1 MFTLNISLA
10 EGDASMNIKDIA
22 KLAGV
27 STSTVSKVLNK
38 KDRDISEAT
47 REKILQI
54 VRKYQY
60 VPYSKIRKNTYIRSY
75 YIEVLLADVCFD
87 CTELIRSIGRAASVK
102 GYSIIINNLKENW
115 KQIKLLDGKDVD
127 GIIVVGDYERY
138 REIIS
143 EIQIKQIPC
152 VHTGGS
158 GQKEREIPGV
168 IYEEEKAA
176 YRAVSYLIEKGH
188 TNIGCVI
195 SESPDIV
202 KGYQKALYESK
213 IEFNDANIFREDIA
227 SDSGKRRL
235 REWTELK
242 NTAVLCS
249 DEEKVICLY
258 RIFSEKG
265 IPVPEDVSIIS
276 LKDSKYLNLL
286 KPSVTAVV
294 ASGENLGEMVM
305 DCLFRQME
313 DRASGAESIYV
324 PIEIK
329 ERESV
334 KVPNR
339 WQGQK
344 IVVVG
349 SLNLD
354 VSISVPYIPTGGEA
368 MIATGT
374 TLIPGGKGANQAI
387 GAAKLGSKVYMIGC
401 LGNDSDGKEL
411 CGNLLKHKVRTDGI
425 EFENTFSTG
434 KAYINIPAN
443 DDGDSTIIVY
453 PGANRALSRRQI
465 KKYEYLFEGA
475 KYCLLSLEIPVET
488 AAYAAAI
495 CQRKNVKV
503 ILKPSGA
510 EKIYDELLRNVTYF
524 VPNEKEL
531 NLLVPGEGT
540 VEEKA
545 GMLCNRG
552 VENVI
557 VTLGK
562 EGCYLKNAEYARH
575 FPAAGFESVDTTG
588 GADAFISALAV
599 YLSENVPLVRAMGFA
614 TYSAGITVTRQ
625 GVQPAMPDRIALEMY
640 QDMIMDTFKE

>member
-1 MFTLNISLA
+1 
-10 EGDASMNIKDIA
+10 MNIKDIA
-22 KLAGV
+22 ELAGV

-38 KDRDISEAT
+38 KDRDISETT
-47 REKILQI
+47 RERILQI
-54 VRKYQY
+54 VREHQY

-75 YIEVLLADVCFD
+75 YIEILLADIRFD
-87 CTELIRSIGRAASVK
+87 CTELMRSISHSASVK

-127 GIIVVGDYERY
+127 GIIVVGDYKKY
-138 REIIS
+138 QEIIS

-152 VHTGGS
+152 VHIGGS
-158 GQKEREIPGV
+158 GQKDKEIPGV

-176 YRAVSYLIEKGH
+176 YKAVSYLIEKGH

-202 KGYQKALYESK
+202 RGYQKALYDSK
-213 IEFNDANIFREDIA
+213 IEFNSANIFKEDIA
-227 SDSGKRRL
+227 DDAGKRRL

-242 NTAVLCS
+242 NTAILCS
-249 DEEKVICLY
+249 DEEKIICLY

-294 ASGENLGEMVM
+294 ASGGNLGETVM
-305 DCLFRQME
+305 EHLLRQME
-313 DRASGAESIYV
+313 GKTSDTEGIYV

-334 KVPNR
+334 KFPNR
-339 WQGQK
+339 WKGQK
-344 IVVVG
+344 IIVVG

-411 CGNLLKHKVRTDGI
+411 CSNLLKHKVRTDGI

-443 DDGDSTIIVY
+443 NDGDSTIIVY

-488 AAYAAAI
+488 AAYAASI

-510 EKIYDELLRNVTYF
+510 DKIYDELLRNVTYF

-531 NLLVPGEGT
+531 KLLVPGDGS

-545 GMLCNRG
+545 EILCNKG

-562 EGCYLKNAEYARH
+562 EGCYLKNAEYARY

>member
-1 MFTLNISLA
+1 
-10 EGDASMNIKDIA
+10 MNIKDIA
-22 KLAGV
+22 NIAGV

-47 REKILQI
+47 RERILQV
-54 VRKYQY
+54 VREYQY
-60 VPYSKIRKNTYIRSY
+60 VPYSKIRKNTYIKSY
-75 YIEVLLADVCFD
+75 YIEVLLADIRYD
-87 CTELIRSIGRAASVK
+87 CTDLIYCIGQAASGK
-102 GYSIIINNLKENW
+102 GYSIVVNNLKENW

-127 GIIVVGDYERY
+127 GIIVIGDFSKY
-138 REIIS
+138 REIVS
-143 EIQIKQIPC
+143 EIRIKQIPC
-152 VHTGGS
+152 IHLGFTR
-158 GQKEREIPGV
+158 QKEKGIPEV
-168 IYEEEKAA
+168 IYNEEEVV
-176 YRAVSYLIEKGH
+176 YSAVSYLIEKGH
-188 TNIGCVI
+188 TNIGCMI
-195 SESPDIV
+195 SDSPAAV
-202 KGYQKALYESK
+202 RGYRRALYEYK
-213 IEFNDANIFREDIA
+213 IEFNNVNIFKEDITMRE
-227 SDSGKRRL
+227 GRERL

-242 NTAVLCS
+242 ITAVLCS
-249 DEEKVICLY
+249 DEEKVISLY
-258 RIFSEKG
+258 RVFSEKG
-265 IPVPEDVSIIS
+265 ISVPEDVSVIS
-276 LKDSKYLNLL
+276 LKDSKYFDLL
-286 KPSVTAVV
+286 KPSVTAVT
-294 ASGENLGEMVM
+294 AWEGKCGERITEFLLEQVKNRSSAL
-305 DCLFRQME
+305 
-313 DRASGAESIYV
+313 ESIYI
-324 PIEIK
+324 PINIK

-334 KVPNR
+334 KFPNK

-401 LGNDSDGKEL
+401 LGNDSDGKDL
-411 CGNLLKHKVRTDGI
+411 YGNLLEHKVRTDGI

-434 KAYINIPAN
+434 KAYINIPEN

-465 KKYEYLFEGA
+465 KKYEYLFESA
-475 KYCLLSLEIPVET
+475 KYCLLSLEIPIET
-488 AAYAAAI
+488 ASYAASI
-495 CQRKNVKV
+495 CQKKNVKV

-510 EKIYDELLRNVTYF
+510 EKIYEELLKKVTYF
-524 VPNEKEL
+524 IPNEKEL
-531 NLLVPGEGT
+531 KLVIPGDET

-545 GMLCNRG
+545 ERLWSLG

-562 EGCYLKNAEYARH
+562 EGCYLRNAEYARH
-575 FPAAGFESVDTTG
+575 FPAAGFESIDTTG

-599 YLSENVPLVRAMGFA
+599 YLSENVPLVRALGFA

-625 GVQPAMPDRIALEMY
+625 GVQPAMPDRITLEMY
-640 QDMIMDTFKE
+640 QDMIMDTFEE

>member
-1 MFTLNISLA
+1 
-10 EGDASMNIKDIA
+10 MNIKDIA
-22 KLAGV
+22 NLAGV

-54 VRKYQY
+54 VREYQY
-60 VPYSKIRKNTYIRSY
+60 VPYSKIRKNTYIKSY
-75 YIEVLLADVCFD
+75 YIGILLADIDID
-87 CTELIRSIGRAASVK
+87 CTGLIYSIGQAASRK
-102 GYSIIINNLKENW
+102 GYSIVLNNLKENW

-127 GIIVVGDYERY
+127 GMIVIGDFSKY

-152 VHTGGS
+152 IRLGFS
-158 GQKEREIPGV
+158 KKKEKGIPEV
-168 IYEEEKAA
+168 IYEEEAA
-176 YRAVSYLIEKGH
+176 SYRAVSYLIEKGH
-188 TNIGCVI
+188 TNIGCLI
-195 SESPDIV
+195 SDSPDVV
-202 KGYQKALYESK
+202 KGYQKALYDYK
-213 IEFNDANIFREDIA
+213 IEFNKENIFKEDII
-227 SDSGKRRL
+227 SEEGRKSLKQ
-235 REWTELK
+235 WTELK
-242 NTAVLCS
+242 NTAVLCT
-249 DEEKVICLY
+249 DEEKVIEIY
-258 RIFSEKG
+258 RVFSEKG
-265 IPVPEDVSIIS
+265 ISVPEDVSVMS
-276 LKDSKYLNLL
+276 LKDSKYFNLL
-286 KPSVTAVV
+286 MPAVTAIDF
-294 ASGENLGEMVM
+294 SDENLGEKAVSF
-305 DCLFRQME
+305 LLGQAGSRTPVTE
-313 DRASGAESIYV
+313 NIYI

-334 KVPNR
+334 KFPNKL
-339 WQGQK
+339 QGQK
-344 IVVVG
+344 IIVVG

-401 LGNDSDGKEL
+401 LGNDSDGKVL
-411 CGNLLKHKVRTDGI
+411 CGNLLRHKVRTDGI

-443 DDGDSTIIVY
+443 NDGDSTIIVY

-475 KYCLLSLEIPVET
+475 KYCLLSLEIPIET
-488 AAYAAAI
+488 ASYAASI
-495 CQRKNVKV
+495 CQKHNVKV

-510 EKIYDELLRNVTYF
+510 ERIYEDLLKKVTYF
-524 VPNEKEL
+524 IPNEMEL
-531 NLLVPGEGT
+531 KLAIPGDGT

-545 GMLCNRG
+545 EKIWNSG

-562 EGCYLKNAEYARH
+562 DGCYLKNAEYAGF

-599 YLSENVPLVRAMGFA
+599 YLSENVPLIRAMGFA